1 MSELMRTL
9 SSYVSLSASQ
19 QGTLKLSLSD
29 QHVEGSA
36 CWFQLEHP
44 QVHTQANDNH
54 ASNTSPDAFHEVHI
68 SMKAMQ
74 NVFSCA
80 SMAKST
86 VACICAGYC
95 VVFYVYISGASQHR
109 SIHQT
114 NGPQQVR
121 GVVNVRMHMLPFP
134 PRFQNSLWA
143 RMWLLTDLPRSLPS
157 CLLFWGFICFFLF
170 FIDVSLLSQA

>member
-1 MSELMRTL
+1 MPPLSEMHAMSELMRTL

-95 VVFYVYISGASQHR
+95 VVFYVYISGASHR

-121 GVVNVRMHMLPFP
+121 GVVNVRIHMRSPSLYASRTPFD
-134 PRFQNSLWA
+134 RGC
-143 RMWLLTDLPRSLPS
+143 D
-157 CLLFWGFICFFLF
+157 C
-170 FIDVSLLSQA
+170 